1 MSTYAE
7 AKQAVDQVDLRYA
20 QIMSDFRV
28 RKKEFEFSLSP
39 TLTPRE
45 RRKAVNTWVTLYE
58 EEHPQFKTDQ
68 KENWGMAGDA
78 HRHLYS
84 LRKKNG

>member
-7 AKQAVDQVDLRYA
+7 AKQEVIQVDTSYA

-28 RKKEFEFSLSP
+28 IKKEFESSLSIS
-39 TLTPRE
+39 LTPRE

-58 EEHPQFKTDQ
+58 EQHPQFKTDQ

-78 HRHLYS
+78 HSHLYS
-84 LRKKNG
+84 LRKKNV